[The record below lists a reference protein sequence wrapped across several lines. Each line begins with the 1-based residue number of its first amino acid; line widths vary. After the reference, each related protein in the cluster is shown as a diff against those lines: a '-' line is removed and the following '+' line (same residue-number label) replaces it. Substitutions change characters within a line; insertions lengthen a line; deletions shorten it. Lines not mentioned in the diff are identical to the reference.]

1 MLSLFLENQDISSDE
16 KCTLMMNALDL
27 YIDFI
32 KELSNIKKAEE
43 NESNKKKEEMIKDY
57 MKGCNVIIITVM
69 TYDL

>member
-1 MLSLFLENQDISSDE
+1 
-16 KCTLMMNALDL
+16 MNALDL

-43 NESNKKKEEMIKDY
+43 NESNKKKEEIIKDY